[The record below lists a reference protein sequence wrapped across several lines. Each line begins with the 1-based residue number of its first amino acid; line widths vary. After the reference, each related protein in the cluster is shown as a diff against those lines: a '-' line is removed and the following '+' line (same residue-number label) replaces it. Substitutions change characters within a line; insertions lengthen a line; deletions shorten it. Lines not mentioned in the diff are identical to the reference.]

1 MSRNEYLIKRA
12 RKAADRR
19 KRIFGIDP
27 PPGAALLLEREP
39 PAFNIRESLR
49 LLIYVLFHSP
59 RHRLDLFWRHLTDRD
74 TPLRSRQIELLGQ
87 DLRSLLSEGTT
98 VATRFFERR
107 NYSHD
112 LARVPSFLATA
123 LFRTTPYL
131 VVQPREEKDI
141 VKILEF
147 GRARE
152 LPVIPRG
159 AASSAFGGAVPT
171 RNGIVVDLSPM
182 MAILEINPKKQTI
195 KVQPGARWADVAG
208 KLESFGLAPKTTPTS
223 RFSTVAGWISTG
235 GLGLDSYGYGSV
247 FEAVAGIRVARADGT
262 IEELDAGNES
272 IKDLFGTEGQFG
284 ILTEIT
290 LHVRSKP
297 KYSRA
302 HLLSFDS
309 PEHALDFIDRIN
321 SSGYDPSH
329 VFFFDRQYM
338 KRENTLFGEQNR
350 KEDTIVPESE
360 TVLLHFETPEGEQKF
375 LSSSNGKE
383 GQIEANRLSALQ
395 LWSDRFFPFKA
406 QRIGPGLLGS
416 EVVIPGKEASK
427 YITDVRKLAR
437 HFRINP
443 AVEVIVGRKGES
455 LTHLVIL
462 SFACDY
468 SRSIHYLLSLLFNQ
482 LLVRMAGKYRGYP
495 YGIGIWNTP
504 FVGYKYT
511 PAQLKRLKGI
521 KNELD
526 PGQTLNPNKFFKI
539 KGRFFSIPALALRP
553 AFFSPVMAF
562 ARWMAPVLGLIVSLS
577 KPRRPIHWELPEPE
591 ENQGENFLKQCAQ
604 RCTSCGSCLSVCPAY
619 RITRDELVAGR
630 TKLRMAEILLKDEE
644 LTQSEAHRTFQC
656 LHCGLCEEVCQ
667 THLPLRDSYLVL
679 ENWLEARFGSPEETV
694 RSFVARLEENRDF
707 IEDVFGLDLPEWSPE
722 IKPARVPKAQKI
734 SEEGRA

>member
-39 PAFNIRESLR
+39 SSLKIRESIR
-49 LLIYVLFHSP
+49 LLFFVLFNSP
-59 RHRLDLFWRHLTDRD
+59 RHRLELFWRHLTDRD
-74 TPLRSRQIELLGQ
+74 TPLRGRQIELLGQ
-87 DLRSLLSEGTT
+87 DLRSLLSEGAT
-98 VATRFFERR
+98 VATHFFERR

-131 VVQPREEKDI
+131 VARPQEEQDI

-152 LPVIPRG
+152 LPIIPRG

-182 MAILEINPKKQTI
+182 MAILEVDPEKQTV
-195 KVQPGARWADVAG
+195 KVQPGARWADVAA
-208 KLESFGLAPKTTPTS
+208 KLESFGLSPKTTPTS

-235 GLGLDSYGYGSV
+235 GMGLDSYGYGSV
-247 FEAVAGIRVARADGT
+247 FEAVAGIRVARADGSV
-262 IEELDAGNES
+262 EELEAGNDS

-290 LHVRSKP
+290 LHVHPKP

-309 PEHALDFIDRIN
+309 PGKAFEFIAGLN
-321 SSGYDPSH
+321 GGGDPSH
-329 VFFFDRQYM
+329 VVFFDRHYM
-338 KRENTLFGEQNR
+338 KRENILFREQNR
-350 KEDTIVPESE
+350 KEAPLVPERE
-360 TVLLHFETPEGEQKF
+360 TVLLHFETLEGEQKF
-375 LSSSNGKE
+375 LSSLNGRE
-383 GQIEANRLSALQ
+383 GLIEANRFSALQ

-416 EVVIPGKEASK
+416 EAVIPGKEVCK
-427 YITDVRKLAR
+427 YITHVRKLAQ
-437 HFRINP
+437 HFRIAP
-443 AVEVIVGRKGES
+443 AVEVIVGRNGES
-455 LTHLVIL
+455 FTYLVIL

-468 SRSIHYLLSLLFNQ
+468 SRSVHYLLSLLFNQ
-482 LLVRMAGKYRGYP
+482 LLVRIAGKYGGYP

-521 KNELD
+521 KKELD
-526 PGQTLNPNKFFKI
+526 PDQRLNPNKFFKI

-553 AFFSPVMAF
+553 ALFSPVMTF
-562 ARWMAPVLGLIVSLS
+562 ARWIAPLLGLFVSIS
-577 KPRRPIHWELPEPE
+577 KPRRPVRWKLPEPE
-591 ENQGENFLKQCAQ
+591 ENQGEDFLQQCAQ
-604 RCTSCGSCLSVCPAY
+604 RCTSCGSCIPVCPAY
-619 RITRDELVAGR
+619 HITRDELVTGR
-630 TKLRMAEILLKDEE
+630 TKLRMAEAILKGEE
-644 LTQSEAHRTFQC
+644 LTGSEAHRPFQC
-656 LHCGLCEEVCQ
+656 LHCGLCEDVCQ
-667 THLPLRDSYLVL
+667 TLLPLRDSYLVL
-679 ENWLEARFGSPEETV
+679 ENWLETRFGSPEETV
-694 RSFVARLEENRDF
+694 RSFVSRLEENRDF
-707 IEDVFGLDLPEWSPE
+707 IEGVFGLDLPEWSPK
-722 IKPARVPKAQKI
+722 IKPARAPKAQKI
-734 SEEGRA
+734 SEEGGA

>member
-39 PAFNIRESLR
+39 SSLKIRESIR
-49 LLIYVLFHSP
+49 LLVYVLFKSP
-59 RHRLDLFWRHLTDRD
+59 RHRLELFWRHLTDRD
-74 TPLRSRQIELLGQ
+74 TPLRGRQIELMGQ
-87 DLRSLLSEGTT
+87 DLRSLLSEGAT
-98 VATRFFERR
+98 VATHFFERR

-131 VVQPREEKDI
+131 VARPQEEKDI

-147 GRARE
+147 GRARK

-182 MAILEINPKKQTI
+182 MAILEINLKNQTVT
-195 KVQPGARWADVAG
+195 VQPGARWADVAA
-208 KLESFGLAPKTTPTS
+208 KLEPFGLAPKTTPTS

-235 GLGLDSYGYGSV
+235 GMGLDSYGYGSV
-247 FEAVAGIRVARADGT
+247 FEAVAGIRVARADGA
-262 IEELDAGNES
+262 IEELDAGSES

-284 ILTEIT
+284 ILTEIC
-290 LHVRSKP
+290 LYVRPKP

-302 HLLSFDS
+302 HLLSFNS
-309 PEHALDFIDRIN
+309 PEQALEFIA
-321 SSGYDPSH
+321 GLKAGGDPSH

-338 KRENTLFGEQNR
+338 RRENILFREQNR
-350 KEDTIVPESE
+350 KEDPIVPESE
-360 TVLLHFETPEGEQKF
+360 TVLLHFETPESEQKF
-375 LSSSNGKE
+375 LSSLYGKE
-383 GQIEANRLSALQ
+383 VQIEANRLSALQ

-416 EVVIPGKEASK
+416 EVVIPEKEVSK
-427 YITDVRKLAR
+427 YITNVRKLAK

-443 AVEVIVGRKGES
+443 AVEVIVGRNGES
-455 LTHLVIL
+455 LTYLVIL

-468 SRSIHYLLSLLFNQ
+468 SRSVHYLLSLLFNQ
-482 LLVRMAGKYRGYP
+482 LLVRMAGKYGGYP

-521 KNELD
+521 KKELD

-562 ARWMAPVLGLIVSLS
+562 ARWMAPLLGLFVSLS
-577 KPRRPIHWELPEPE
+577 KPRRPVHWKLPEPE
-591 ENQGENFLKQCAQ
+591 ENQGENFLKHCAQ

-619 RITRDELVAGR
+619 HITRDELVTAR
-630 TKLRMAEILLKDEE
+630 TKLRMAEAILKDEE
-644 LTQSEAHRTFQC
+644 LTESEAHRPFQC

-694 RSFVARLEENRDF
+694 RSFVAKLEENRDF
-707 IEDVFGLDLPEWSPE
+707 IEGVFGLDLPEWSPE
-722 IKPARVPKAQKI
+722 IKPARVPQAQKI
-734 SEEGRA
+734 TEEEGA